1 MTKIY
6 SPKQFSYLFSYS
18 DEDIATQLGI
28 TSHTIVSWRNKGLT
42 PIDNHRPTLYHGFNV
57 KETLGKMNNKKKFKL
72 ALDEFYCLG
81 CKDIKRPF
89 RSQISVGGED
99 GQARTMAICPD
110 CHKRMI
116 KVLNWDQFYQIQ
128 NLYHVV
134 DLSQLYDSICSHSK
148 VLNTNNQE
156 GDKKCL
162 L

>member
-1 MTKIY
+1 MNKIY

-28 TSHTIVSWRNKGLT
+28 TPHTVVSWRNKGLI

-57 KETLGKMNNKKKFKL
+57 KETLGKMNNKKKLKL

-81 CKDIKRPF
+81 CKDIKKPF
-89 RSQISVGGED
+89 HSQISVGGEEN
-99 GQARTMAICPD
+99 QARTTAICPA

-116 KVLNWDQFYQIQ
+116 KVLNWTQLHQIKNFYR
-128 NLYHVV
+128 VV
-134 DLSQLYDSICSHSK
+134 DLSQLYDSIGAHLK
-148 VLNTNNQE
+148 PAATNSQE
-156 GDKKCL
+156 GDTECL